1 MRKTINVVVLFIKAA
16 CFANAQQFDFP
27 EPRSADP
34 ATLAKPMSAL
44 AKQLIDTYKARV
56 QLFSDSYVGLPVGT

>member
-16 CFANAQQFDFP
+16 CFAAAQQLNFP
-27 EPRSADP
+27 EPTSSDP
-34 ATLAKPMSAL
+34 MTLAKSMSAL

-56 QLFSDSYVGLPVGT
+56 QLFSDSYVDLPVGT